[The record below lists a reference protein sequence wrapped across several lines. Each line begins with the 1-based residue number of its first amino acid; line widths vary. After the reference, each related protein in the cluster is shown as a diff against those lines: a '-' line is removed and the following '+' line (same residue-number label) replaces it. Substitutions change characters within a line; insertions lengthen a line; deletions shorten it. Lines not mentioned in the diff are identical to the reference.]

1 LVGTGVVVEVT
12 ASNASHSEQPA
23 HFVIEHFFDHAF
35 SINWQE
41 SWHLA
46 GGAHWSQAPQSV
58 HEHFCD
64 HSDLCFKQDFLH
76 VGGAGV
82 VVKVEGSGAS

>member
-1 LVGTGVVVEVT
+1 VGTGVVVNVT
-12 ASNASHSEQPA
+12 ADASHWKQPA
-23 HFVIEHFFDHAF
+23 HFVIEHFFDHSFVFAL
-35 SINWQE
+35 QE

-64 HSDLCFKQDFLH
+64 HSALFFKQYFWH

-82 VVKVEGSGAS
+82 VVKVKGSGAS